1 MLRFFSRQIGIGMTK
16 DLKHV
21 TEFKVLKWI
30 RYFRYSRLM
39 PQIITIIVML
49 SVFVRSAVPAG
60 EVLFREEFKTLD
72 DWKPLEFPKIKQHTK
87 YSILSDGA
95 ESYLKAES
103 NASAS
108 GIVFKKE
115 FDVYKYNRVRWR
127 WKVSNV
133 FKKGNAKMKSG
144 DDYPLRIYIIFK
156 YDPDSAS
163 FGKRLKYGLARK
175 IYGEYPP
182 DSSLNYIWANR
193 KHEDKIIP
201 NAYAAEARM
210 ILLQSGPEN
219 AGKWIEQEVD
229 IILDYRRAFGQDPP
243 GIASL
248 AIMSDSDNTGESARG
263 FVDYI
268 EVFSGN

>member
-1 MLRFFSRQIGIGMTK
+1 MAR
-16 DLKHV
+16 
-21 TEFKVLKWI
+21 
-30 RYFRYSRLM
+30 
-39 PQIITIIVML
+39 IITIIVL
-49 SVFVRSAVPAG
+49 FSFSIISAALAG
-60 EVLFREEFKTLD
+60 DVLFREEFNTLNN
-72 DWKPLEFPKIKQHTK
+72 WKPLEFPKIKEHTK
-87 YSILSDGA
+87 YSIVSDGQGT
-95 ESYLKAES
+95 YLKAES

-115 FDVYKYNRVRWR
+115 FDAYRYNMVRWR

-133 FKKGNAKMKSG
+133 FKKGNANSKSG

-193 KHEDKIIP
+193 RHEEEIIP
-201 NAYAAEARM
+201 NAYADEARM

-219 AGKWIEQEVD
+219 AGKWIEQEID
-229 IILDYRRAFGQDPP
+229 IIRDYRRAFGQDPP

-248 AIMSDSDNTGESARG
+248 AIMSDSDNTGESATG
-263 FVDYI
+263 YVDYI
-268 EVFSGN
+268 EVFSCN